1 MKGIFVMK
9 MIKKTMIL
17 GLCLAV
23 AMCGFSGCANKENVS
38 AETNVTGE
46 TAITSEMI
54 ATSGTY
60 DNNETTEISKIS
72 ETEKQE
78 STMTEVPVSIVENDD
93 EEVIFSDDDDYY
105 FENTDTTDIAEI
117 TEDYIKITN
126 VVCTDPA
133 SYLYDVTVKY
143 FLTSSEAGEI
153 EVSFPSSNEFVGIS
167 ISNLSD
173 RKIVNNGLGEV
184 TLTVPASSEY
194 SFDKCSAY
202 MSEYPHD
209 FTYYHSLASDSIEL
223 AATDFADNL
232 NNNPKVDYV
241 TIQGSRYSTSLTK
254 LKLSNK
260 YLTDEDIQPL
270 SKLKKLMVLDLS
282 SNKISDL
289 TPLSQLT
296 NLSELNLSYNKI
308 DDISPLSNLTNL
320 TILWAS
326 DNQISDI
333 SPLSNLTNLT
343 ILWASDNQIS
353 DISPLNNLTVI
364 SNLVLDSNQIND
376 ISPLSN
382 LAYLYHLSLINN
394 QISDIS
400 ALSNLTYLTYLNLNV
415 NQISDISPLSNLTNL
430 GSLSLAYNQVYGY
443 DTYEKLK
450 SEHPNCYIRH

>member
-1 MKGIFVMK
+1 MK
-9 MIKKTMIL
+9 MIKRTIIL
-17 GLCLAV
+17 SLCLAV

-38 AETNVTGE
+38 AETI
-46 TAITSEMI
+46 ITSE
-54 ATSGTY
+54 TFDTE
-60 DNNETTEISKIS
+60 ETTDFSEIS

-78 STMTEVPVSIVENDD
+78 SSTNEVPESIGEEDD

-105 FENTDTTDIAEI
+105 FEI

-126 VVCTDPA
+126 VVCTDP
-133 SYLYDVTVKY
+133 SSSLYDITVKY

-153 EVSFPSSNEFVGIS
+153 EVIFPASNEFIGIS
-167 ISNLSD
+167 DLSAQ
-173 RKIVNNGLGEV
+173 KIVYNGSGEV
-184 TLTVPASSEY
+184 TLTVPISSEF
-194 SFDKCSAY
+194 SFNKCNAY

-209 FTYYHSLASDSIEL
+209 LTYYHTLANDSIEL

-232 NNNPKVDYV
+232 NNKPKVSYV
-241 TIQGSRYSTSLTK
+241 TINGSQYSTSLTK
-254 LKLSNK
+254 LKLSNE
-260 YLTDEDIQPL
+260 YLTDEDIQQL
-270 SKLKKLMVLDLS
+270 SEFKNLMVLDLS

-296 NLSELNLSYNKI
+296 NLSVLNLTHNKI
-308 DDISPLSNLTNL
+308 E
-320 TILWAS
+320 
-326 DNQISDI
+326 DI

-400 ALSNLTYLTYLNLNV
+400 ALSNLTYLTYLDLNV

-430 GSLSLAYNQVYGY
+430 ESLSLVYNQVYGY
-443 DTYEKLK
+443 DTFEKLK
-450 SEHPNCYIRH
+450 SEHPNCNISY

>member
-1 MKGIFVMK
+1 MK
-9 MIKKTMIL
+9 MIKRTIIL
-17 GLCLAV
+17 SLCLAV

-54 ATSGTY
+54 VTSGTY
-60 DNNETTEISKIS
+60 DNDETTEISKIS

-78 STMTEVPVSIVENDD
+78 STMTEVPESIGEEDD

-105 FENTDTTDIAEI
+105 FENTDNTDIAEI
-117 TEDYIKITN
+117 TEDYIKIKN
-126 VVCTDPA
+126 VVCTDPD

-153 EVSFPSSNEFVGIS
+153 EVIFPASNEFIGIS
-167 ISNLSD
+167 DLSAQ
-173 RKIVNNGLGEV
+173 KIVYNGSGEV
-184 TLTVPASSEY
+184 TLTVPISSEF
-194 SFDKCSAY
+194 SFNKCNAY

-209 FTYYHSLASDSIEL
+209 LTYYHTLANDSIEL
-223 AATDFADNL
+223 AATDFADHL
-232 NNNPKVDYV
+232 NNKSKVSYV
-241 TIQGSRYSTSLTK
+241 TINGSQYSTSLTK
-254 LKLSNK
+254 LKLSNE
-260 YLTDEDIQPL
+260 YLTDEDIQQL
-270 SKLKKLMVLDLS
+270 SEFKNLMVLDLS

-296 NLSELNLSYNKI
+296 NLSELDLSYNKI
-308 DDISPLSNLTNL
+308 ENLTSLSQLTNL
-320 TILWAS
+320 SVLNLTHNKIE
-326 DNQISDI
+326 DI

-400 ALSNLTYLTYLNLNV
+400 ALSNLTYLTYLDLNV

-430 GSLSLAYNQVYGY
+430 ESLSLVYNQVYGY
-443 DTYEKLK
+443 DTFEKLK
-450 SEHPNCYIRH
+450 SEHPNCNISY

>member
-1 MKGIFVMK
+1 MK

-46 TAITSEMI
+46 TAITSEMF
-54 ATSGTY
+54 ATSAPV
-60 DNNETTEISKIS
+60 DNEETTGFSKIS

-78 STMTEVPVSIVENDD
+78 NTTTEVPVSIVEDDD

-126 VVCTDPA
+126 VVCTDPV

-153 EVSFPSSNEFVGIS
+153 EVSFPSSNEFVSIS

-270 SKLKKLMVLDLS
+270 SKLKKLMILDLS

-308 DDISPLSNLTNL
+308 D
-320 TILWAS
+320 
-326 DNQISDI
+326 DI